1 MEKLKKIINNKIF
14 LVLLSFFLTA
24 LTLKFFG
31 DIGWIFMTY
40 PLIIFFVGFTYGAI
54 LNPIREHR
62 ELKRYLS
69 YKGTLTGT
77 VKCEG
82 EPVGFTKVV
91 IHNPL
96 DQFDIDASNYY
107 VFTDKN
113 GKFEIP
119 HVKNGELICVA
130 FHSGYEYFSQKF
142 TMTNSQSVNIDIE
155 LKEIKYN

>member
-1 MEKLKKIINNKIF
+1 MEKLKQIINNKVL
-14 LVLLSFFLTA
+14 LVVLSFFLTA
-24 LTLKFFG
+24 LALKLFG
-31 DIGWIFMTY
+31 EIGWIFMLY
-40 PLIIFFVGFTYGAI
+40 PLIIFFVGLTYGAI

-77 VKCEG
+77 VKCKG
-82 EPVGFTKVV
+82 EPIIMTKVV

-113 GKFEIP
+113 GHFEIP
-119 HVKNGELICVA
+119 HVKDGELICVA
-130 FHSGYEYFSQKF
+130 YHGGYEKFEQKF
-142 TMTNSQSVNIDIE
+142 TMKNSECVNIEVE
-155 LKEIKYN
+155 LVEVKLG